1 MAAPDFP
8 TEWDD
13 PQYVAT
19 LVGVV
24 ATGALYVYAAA
35 TENSLRTTEITLVLL
50 AILVPAS
57 AVYEL
62 ARRRS

>member
-1 MAAPDFP
+1 MAASDFP

-13 PQYVAT
+13 PRYVAT
-19 LVGVV
+19 LVAVV

-57 AVYEL
+57 VVYEL